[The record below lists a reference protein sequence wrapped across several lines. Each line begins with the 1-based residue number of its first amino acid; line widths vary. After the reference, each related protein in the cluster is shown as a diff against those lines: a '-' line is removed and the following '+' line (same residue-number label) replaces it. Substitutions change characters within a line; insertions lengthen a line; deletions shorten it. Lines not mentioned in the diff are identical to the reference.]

1 MVDVAQEV
9 FTYLQDHYLV
19 TFVIS
24 LIGGYS
30 AVKTVAHGKRMSPIG
45 FFALGLLGTFLG
57 LFAFRYI
64 GITEVLDLLPQ
75 FSFFFD
81 LLAAYVGSFFL
92 ASLVHF
98 IRPL

>member
-1 MVDVAQEV
+1 MAEVAQEV
-9 FTYLQDHYLV
+9 LTYLQDHYL
-19 TFVIS
+19 FASAIS

-30 AVKTVAHGKRMSPIG
+30 AVKTVAHGKRMSLIG
-45 FFALGLLGTFLG
+45 FFVLGLFGTFLG

>member
-19 TFVIS
+19 AFVIS

-81 LLAAYVGSFFL
+81 LLAAYVGSFIL

>member
-9 FTYLQDHYLV
+9 FTYLQDHYVV
-19 TFVIS
+19 TLVIS

-30 AVKTVAHGKRMSPIG
+30 AVKTVAHGKRMSPVG
-45 FFALGLLGTFLG
+45 FFVLGLLGTFVG
-57 LFAFRYI
+57 LFAFRTI
-64 GITEVLDLLPQ
+64 GISEVLDLLPQ
-75 FSFFFD
+75 FSFVFD

>member
-9 FTYLQDHYLV
+9 FTYLQDHYFV
-19 TFVIS
+19 AVVIS

-45 FFALGLLGTFLG
+45 FVALGLLGTFLG

-64 GITEVLDLLPQ
+64 GISEILDLLPQ
-75 FSFFFD
+75 FSFVFD

>member
-24 LIGGYS
+24 LIAGYS

-57 LFAFRYI
+57 LFTFRYI
-64 GITEVLDLLPQ
+64 GIKEVLDQLPQ

-81 LLAAYVGSFFL
+81 VLAAYIGSFIL

-98 IRPL
+98 MRPL

>member
-1 MVDVAQEV
+1 MVDVAKEV

-19 TFVIS
+19 TLVIS
-24 LIGGYS
+24 PIGGYA

-45 FFALGLLGTFLG
+45 FIVLGLFGAFLG

-64 GITEVLDLLPQ
+64 GISEVLDLLPQ

-92 ASLVHF
+92 ASLIHF